1 MRHTL
6 KSSHRRAAGIGLA
19 VIMLAAT
26 TVAALASV
34 GLTSFEATPGPL
46 AVEITVSWTTETEVD
61 TIAFQVV
68 RSTQPL
74 VQTATIVA
82 TLPALGSGIGGASYD
97 HVDSGLIPG
106 HRYYYWLYV
115 ITTSGERELL
125 TQAVTAVAPE
135 QSMLSLR
142 TFFPLAFRSN

>member
-46 AVEITVSWTTETEVD
+46 AAEITVNG
-61 TIAFQVV
+61 
-68 RSTQPL
+68 
-74 VQTATIVA
+74 
-82 TLPALGSGIGGASYD
+82 LPAPSRTVSLSRPGFALGAGVSSAMASY
-97 HVDSGLIPG
+97 
-106 HRYYYWLYV
+106 
-115 ITTSGERELL
+115 
-125 TQAVTAVAPE
+125 
-135 QSMLSLR
+135 LSAR
-142 TFFPLAFRSN
+142 